1 MNAGSYMHSIC
12 WVCTSCGFLLEG
24 GQPHMECPICE
35 SYKDAFID
43 TPSHVEADIRKQFG
57 DAINAAEARKTR
69 LQILT
74 DKGYTRK
81 FRVKGRVTELV
92 NLDSASRKTL

>member
-1 MNAGSYMHSIC
+1 
-12 WVCTSCGFLLEG
+12 
-24 GQPHMECPICE
+24 MECPICE

-43 TPSHVEADIRKQFG
+43 TPSHVEAEIRKQYG
-57 DAINAAEARKTR
+57 DAMNSAEARQTR
-69 LQILT
+69 LKVLAE
-74 DKGYTRK
+74 KGYTRK